1 VYGAVFHRPPFF
13 RKRAACFQAAE
24 RRKAL
29 YQDFPFTIREVA
41 YLLNLHIRHKNAVS
55 LDADC
60 PFCGESRGKLNLNL
74 KKNVFKCNRCGE
86 SGGMLALYGK
96 IYGVDNQTACRE
108 IKDALGKNEQAP
120 SYQVRKREIVPK
132 EPEIPESPPAPD
144 AVRHK
149 TYSMFFSMLVLADTH
164 RQNLLKR
171 GFTDRQIEENGY
183 KSTPVFGF
191 KKLTGKLLEAGCT
204 VKGVPGF
211 YQDKDGEWTIH
222 FSNKSSGFLVPVRN
236 VDGLVVG
243 AQIRLDHPYDGRKYI
258 WLSSAGFFLGTSS
271 GSPVHLAGS
280 PGEKTVFIT
289 EGPLKGDLAHALSG
303 RTFGCVPGANQYA
316 NLPPF
321 LQAMK
326 LMGTENVYE
335 AYDMDKL
342 LKTVCR
348 GDYNEKCVHCE
359 NYRKDWRGQ
368 AIPCEKKCVKRQNIQ
383 RGCRKLAEICWELEL
398 SAKALTWDTDEDGDW
413 AEHVKGVDDYLYDL
427 KRKNNPK

>member
-1 VYGAVFHRPPFF
+1 M
-13 RKRAACFQAAE
+13 
-24 RRKAL
+24 
-29 YQDFPFTIREVA
+29 YQDFPFSIVDVA
-41 YLLNLHIRHKNAVS
+41 CLLNLHIRHKNATS
-55 LDADC
+55 LDVDC
-60 PFCGESRGKLNLNL
+60 PFCGEKKGKLNLNT

-86 SGGMLALYGK
+86 SGGMLSLYGK
-96 IYGVDNQTACRE
+96 IYGLDNQTACKE
-108 IKDALGKNEQAP
+108 IKDALGRNEQAP
-120 SYQVRKREIVPK
+120 AYQVRKLEIAPK
-132 EPEIPESPPAPD
+132 EPEIPNAMPAPD
-144 AVRHK
+144 DVRHK

-191 KKLTGKLLEAGCT
+191 KKLTRKLLEAGCT
-204 VKGVPGF
+204 VEGVPGF

-236 VDGLVVG
+236 MDGMIVG

-258 WLSSAGFFLGTSS
+258 WLSSTNFPMGTSS

-280 PGEKTVFIT
+280 PGEKTVFVT

-321 LQAMK
+321 LNAMK
-326 LMGTENVYE
+326 RMGTQSVYE

-342 LKTVCR
+342 LRTACR
-348 GDYNEKCVHCE
+348 GDYNEKCIHCE
-359 NYRKDWRGQ
+359 NYKKDWKQQ
-368 AIPCEKKCVKRQNIQ
+368 AIPCEKKCVKRRNIQ
-383 RGCRKLAEICWELEL
+383 RGCQKLTQICRELGL
-398 SAKALTWDTDEDGDW
+398 SVKTLTWDTDDTGDW
-413 AEHVKGVDDYLYDL
+413 AERVKGVDDYLYDL
-427 KRKNNPK
+427 EQKKQGQVSNK

>member
-1 VYGAVFHRPPFF
+1 M
-13 RKRAACFQAAE
+13 
-24 RRKAL
+24 
-29 YQDFPFTIREVA
+29 YQDFPFSIVDVA
-41 YLLNLHIRHKNAVS
+41 YLLNLHIRHKNAAS
-55 LDADC
+55 LDVDC
-60 PFCGESRGKLNLNL
+60 PFCGEKKGKLNLNT

-86 SGGMLALYGK
+86 SGGMLSLYGK
-96 IYGVDNQTACRE
+96 IYGLDNQTACKE
-108 IKDALGKNEQAP
+108 IKDALGRNEQAP
-120 SYQVRKREIVPK
+120 AYQVRKLEIAPK
-132 EPEIPESPPAPD
+132 EPEIPNAMPAPD
-144 AVRHK
+144 DVRHK

-191 KKLTGKLLEAGCT
+191 KKLTRKLLEAGCT
-204 VKGVPGF
+204 VEGVPGF

-236 VDGLVVG
+236 MDGMIVG

-258 WLSSAGFFLGTSS
+258 WLSSTNFPMGTSS

-280 PGEKTVFIT
+280 PGEKTVFVT

-321 LQAMK
+321 LNAMK
-326 LMGTENVYE
+326 RMGTQSVYE

-342 LKTVCR
+342 LRTACR
-348 GDYNEKCVHCE
+348 GDYNEKCIHCE
-359 NYRKDWRGQ
+359 NYKKDWKQQ
-368 AIPCEKKCVKRQNIQ
+368 AIPCEKKCVKRRNIQ
-383 RGCRKLAEICWELEL
+383 RGCQKLTQICRELGL
-398 SAKALTWDTDEDGDW
+398 SVKTLTWDTDDTGDW
-413 AEHVKGVDDYLYDL
+413 AERVKGVDDYLYDL
-427 KRKNNPK
+427 EQKKQGQVSNK

>member
-1 VYGAVFHRPPFF
+1 M
-13 RKRAACFQAAE
+13 
-24 RRKAL
+24 
-29 YQDFPFTIREVA
+29 YQDFPFSIVDVA

-55 LDADC
+55 LDVDC
-60 PFCGESRGKLNLNL
+60 PFCGEKKGKLNLNT

-86 SGGMLALYGK
+86 SGGMLSLYGK
-96 IYGVDNQTACRE
+96 IYGVDNQTACKE
-108 IKDALGKNEQAP
+108 IKDALGRNEQAP
-120 SYQVRKREIVPK
+120 AYQVRKREIIPK
-132 EPEIPESPPAPD
+132 EPEIENAPPAPD

-171 GFTDRQIEENGY
+171 GFTEQQIEENGY
-183 KSTPVFGF
+183 KSTPVFGYKNLT
-191 KKLTGKLLEAGCT
+191 KKLLAAGCT
-204 VKGVPGF
+204 VEGVPGF

-236 VDGLVVG
+236 MDGLIVG

-258 WLSSAGFFLGTSS
+258 WLSSANYHRGTSS
-271 GSPVHLAGS
+271 GSPVHLAGN
-280 PGEKTVFIT
+280 PGEKTVFVT
-289 EGPLKGDLAHALSG
+289 EGPLKGDLAYALSG

-326 LMGTENVYE
+326 LMGTETVYE

-342 LKTVCR
+342 LKTACR

-359 NYRKDWRGQ
+359 NYRKYQKGQ
-368 AIPCEKKCVKRQNIQ
+368 EILCEKKSVKRQNIQ
-383 RGCRKLAEICWELEL
+383 RGCRKLAEICRELDL
-398 SAKALTWDTDEDGDW
+398 PAKALTWDTDEDGDW
-413 AEHVKGVDDYLYDL
+413 AGHVKGVDDYLHGL
-427 KRKNNPK
+427 EQKNSRK

>member
-1 VYGAVFHRPPFF
+1 M
-13 RKRAACFQAAE
+13 
-24 RRKAL
+24 
-29 YQDFPFTIREVA
+29 YQDFPFTIVDVA
-41 YLLNLHIRHKNAVS
+41 YLLNLHVRHKNTAS
-55 LDADC
+55 LDVDC
-60 PFCGESRGKLNLNL
+60 PFCGEKKGKLNLNT

-86 SGGMLALYGK
+86 SGGMLSLYGK
-96 IYGVDNQTACRE
+96 IYGLDNQAAYEE
-108 IKDALGKNEQAP
+108 IKGALGRNEQAP

-132 EPEIPESPPAPD
+132 EPEISGAVPAPD
-144 AVRHK
+144 HVRHK

-164 RQNLLKR
+164 RKNLLKR

-236 VDGLVVG
+236 VDGLTVG

-321 LQAMK
+321 LQEMK

-368 AIPCEKKCVKRQNIQ
+368 AIPCGKKCVKRQNIQ
-383 RGCRKLAEICWELEL
+383 RGCRKLAEICRELDL

>member
-1 VYGAVFHRPPFF
+1 M
-13 RKRAACFQAAE
+13 
-24 RRKAL
+24 
-29 YQDFPFTIREVA
+29 YQDFPFTIVDVA

-55 LDADC
+55 LDVDC
-60 PFCGESRGKLNLNL
+60 PFCGEKKGKLNLNT

-86 SGGMLALYGK
+86 SGGMLSLYGK
-96 IYGVDNQTACRE
+96 IYGLDNQTACKE
-108 IKDALGKNEQAP
+108 IKDALGRNEQAP
-120 SYQVRKREIVPK
+120 AYQVRKLEIAPK
-132 EPEIPESPPAPD
+132 EPEIPNAMPAPD
-144 AVRHK
+144 DVRHK

-191 KKLTGKLLEAGCT
+191 KKLTRKLLEAGCT
-204 VKGVPGF
+204 VEGVPGF

-236 VDGLVVG
+236 MDGMIVG

-258 WLSSAGFFLGTSS
+258 WLSSTNFPMGTSS

-280 PGEKTVFIT
+280 PGEKTVFVT

-321 LQAMK
+321 LNAMK
-326 LMGTENVYE
+326 RMGTQSVYE

-342 LKTVCR
+342 LRTACR
-348 GDYNEKCVHCE
+348 GDYNEKCIHCE
-359 NYRKDWRGQ
+359 NYKKDWKQQ
-368 AIPCEKKCVKRQNIQ
+368 AIPCEKKCVKRRNIQ
-383 RGCRKLAEICWELEL
+383 RGCQKLTQICRELGL
-398 SAKALTWDTDEDGDW
+398 SVKTLTWDTDDTGDW
-413 AEHVKGVDDYLYDL
+413 AERVKGVDDYLYDL
-427 KRKNNPK
+427 EQKKQGQVSNK